1 MKTINTL
8 LTVAVMLAMLAPLIL
23 AAAKFG
29 GQIKP
34 GRTALASMR
43 RAFGFRGGVIAVN
56 TTEKE
61 KVRMLF
67 APALEI
73 AMNAETLPE
82 WIQLAP
88 YGEHPTRDKKRVQV
102 FNAESAAQV
111 VTWFDFWPRKITRVM
126 GVNACPVWV
135 GHPDFDSAT
144 WPERRRIGSI
154 LELDAREDGLW
165 GKIEWNASAEKALR
179 EEGHKFPSVAWDC
192 DEINAEQITP
202 VMLWSVGMWHKPNIK
217 SVQSVINADGEME
230 EDDTEDEKVK
240 GGKPGTLMD
249 SIMGV
254 LRTGGIVKDG
264 DSEDSILAAV
274 GNLISS
280 LAYSR
285 QEKARRDEETLRL
298 RTALNAGEEKADDIL
313 LDEALTEINAG
324 RSLIETNAARISEL
338 EAEVVQLNAARVS
351 EAVNRLIETGR
362 ITKADEEAVT
372 AELNANFE
380 EAMSKRLAAPLQ
392 LNSAKIQIGGAK
404 PAVMAATERAAKLQ
418 MEVNAHM
425 DKTGCDYDAAWEWSK
440 TNDTTK
446 GLHEAMKAEDEAR
459 QA

>member
-1 MKTINTL
+1 
-8 LTVAVMLAMLAPLIL
+8 
-23 AAAKFG
+23 
-29 GQIKP
+29 
-34 GRTALASMR
+34 
-43 RAFGFRGGVIAVN
+43 
-56 TTEKE
+56 
-61 KVRMLF
+61 
-67 APALEI
+67 
-73 AMNAETLPE
+73 
-82 WIQLAP
+82 
-88 YGEHPTRDKKRVQV
+88 
-102 FNAESAAQV
+102 
-111 VTWFDFWPRKITRVM
+111 
-126 GVNACPVWV
+126 
-135 GHPDFDSAT
+135 
-144 WPERRRIGSI
+144 
-154 LELDAREDGLW
+154 
-165 GKIEWNASAEKALR
+165 
-179 EEGHKFPSVAWDC
+179 
-192 DEINAEQITP
+192 
-202 VMLWSVGMWHKPNIK
+202 MWHKPNIK

-230 EDDTEDEKVK
+230 EDDYEDKEKVK
-240 GGKPGTLMD
+240 PAKTGTLMD

-298 RTALNAGEEKADDIL
+298 RTALNAGEETTDDTL
-313 LDEALTEINAG
+313 VDEVLVEINTG
-324 RSLIETNAARISEL
+324 RTVIETNAARIREL

-380 EAMSKRLAAPLQ
+380 EAMGKRLAAPLQ

-404 PAVMAATERAAKLQ
+404 PAVMAAAERAAKLQ
-418 MEVNAHM
+418 TEVNAYM

-440 TNDTTK
+440 SHDSTK